1 MRELKVRFRK
11 KDGRYVDRYGN
22 VYVVF
27 PRCVEDKARELD
39 EVLAERGLEVYLAH
53 VDKKHV
59 CLTVG
64 PRKKVR
70 GGK

>member
-11 KDGRYVDRYGN
+11 KDQRYVDRYGN
-22 VYVVF
+22 AYVTF
-27 PRCVEDKARELD
+27 PRCIEDKARELD
-39 EVLAERGLEVYLAH
+39 EVLAARDLEVYIAH

-70 GGK
+70 R